1 MRTDRVFCRTTRR
14 HGDGMRKPLP
24 RVTRWRSITLGG
36 CISTGRAFRRITQ
49 RRGSGGSKRQPRVTP
64 GHRSTLAGCISTD
77 RVCRRVLCETR
88 CDLADDATT
97 CLSHCRYAH
106 AGIGE
111 AVSGQVLITGERR
124 RAAWN
129 EPTDCDIQH
138 SRSEWTG

>member
-1 MRTDRVFCRTTRR
+1 MRQAPHRSTFLQ
-14 HGDGMRKPLP
+14 KPANAASTGCP
-24 RVTRWRSITLGG
+24 GQCNGAATLGG

-111 AVSGQVLITGERR
+111 AVSVQVLITGERR
-124 RAAWN
+124 CAASN